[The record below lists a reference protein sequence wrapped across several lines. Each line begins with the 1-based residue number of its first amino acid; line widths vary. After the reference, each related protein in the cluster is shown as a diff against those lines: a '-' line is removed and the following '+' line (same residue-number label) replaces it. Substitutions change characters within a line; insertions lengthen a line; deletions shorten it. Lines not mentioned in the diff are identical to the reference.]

1 MVVIMFTDLV
11 GSVDL
16 KQRLR
21 ARAYATLIER
31 HDALF
36 MDILRG
42 TPGAELRQDTG
53 DGFYALFPTPAAAV
67 EAALRFQRALHDE
80 PWPEEAARVRIGLHA
95 GQIDELSGTEADT
108 KLVGLPIDL
117 AARVMSL
124 ANPGQI
130 LLTRHVFDDAR
141 QYLRRLPGAAADQPA
156 LQWLAHG
163 PYLLKGYDEPFE
175 ICEVGEPD
183 IAPLEA
189 PADSDKALRNSS
201 VEEAELLGWRPAA
214 GLPLPSHPEWRLI
227 EKLGEGG
234 VGEVWL
240 AGNEQ
245 LHEQHVFKFCFDADK
260 LRTLKRELTLFRVI
274 RKHLGE
280 RRDIA
285 QLHDVH
291 LDRPPFFLESDYSE
305 HGDLV
310 HWADGQGGIDK
321 VPLATRL
328 ALLEQAARA
337 VSAAHS
343 VGVLHKDLKPVNLLV
358 GVDEQGAPYIQLSD
372 FGIGE
377 LARGTGRTA
386 GVTVVGFTEMLDE
399 QDTLKYGNTP
409 IYAPPESLTAQPF
422 TVQGDIY
429 ALGVMLYQ
437 MVVGDLN
444 KPLAPGWRR
453 DIDDELLRADIARC
467 VDGDPQRR
475 FASAQELARQIETLD
490 ERRAQLVGER
500 RQQRKDQRRRR
511 LIRLGAAAMT
521 VLLVLVGGIGVA
533 LVREQGL
540 RKETEAA
547 HQMSEREAA
556 KANAVSEFLQNTLS
570 SVDPTKAQGREVTVK
585 EVLDEAAAQ
594 LERSDN
600 PLEHEPPVEASIRL
614 TLGRTYRALGKLDE
628 SIDHLERALELNRQA
643 LGENDPTTLRGQHE
657 VGIAYNAAGRHAEA
671 EQILMD
677 TLERQRRLLGPAHE
691 DTLATTLDLAVVQS
705 FGLRRHEQAIPL
717 FEQVLAEYRRIYGD
731 EDEDTLEAMNALGIA
746 YYYQGRYADVEPL
759 WRKALEVRQQAL
771 GETHPDTTRSLNNL
785 GLLYFRQE
793 RYADA
798 EDMYQRAIDSMVEV
812 HGSDHPDTLSARNN
826 LAALYNNWGRSELAR
841 SMNEETLETRRR
853 VLGEEH
859 PDTLLSLNN
868 LADTLRR
875 LGQYDEAE
883 VHLLQA
889 LELTGRTRGET
900 HPETLRVRNN
910 HALVYHAQSRY
921 PESEAALREV
931 LSQRLEVLGADHEDT
946 LDTRLYLGDLYRD
959 WQRYDEAIEQY
970 QTVLARLERR
980 PDADEGDLL
989 VPLASLGKVYADL
1002 EDYDQAQA
1010 YFQRAL
1016 AIGARVDPGEEDED
1030 HRALVNDYA
1039 EFLRTT
1045 GGSDEASSQVPPAS
1059 TAASGSDS

>member
-1 MVVIMFTDLV
+1 MSVIMFTDLV

-21 ARAYATLIER
+21 ALAYAALIER

-36 MDILRG
+36 MDILRA

-67 EAALRFQRALHDE
+67 EAALRFQRALRDE
-80 PWPEEAARVRIGLHA
+80 PWPEEPARVRIGLHA
-95 GQIDELSGTEADT
+95 GQIAELSGTEADT

-124 ANPGQI
+124 ALPGQI

-141 QYLRRLPGAAADQPA
+141 QYLRQLPGDAADRPA

-163 PYLLKGYDEPFE
+163 RYLLKGYDDPLE

-183 IAPLEA
+183 IAPLQA

-214 GLPLPSHPEWRLI
+214 GLPVPSHPDWRLL

-240 AGNEQ
+240 ASNKQ

-291 LDRPPFFLESDYSE
+291 LDRPPYFLESDYSK

-310 HWADGQGGIDK
+310 HWTDAQGGIDQ

-328 ALLEQAARA
+328 ALLAQTARA

-358 GVDEQGAPYIQLSD
+358 GVDERGAPYIKLSD

-377 LARGTGRTA
+377 LAGGSRRTG
-386 GVTVVGFTEMLDE
+386 GVTVVGFTEMLSE
-399 QDTLKYGNTP
+399 QDTLHYGATP

-453 DIDDELLRADIARC
+453 DIEDELLRADIARC

-475 FASAQELARQIETLD
+475 FASAQELAERIETLS
-490 ERRAQLVGER
+490 ERREQLAGER
-500 RQQRKDQRRRR
+500 RQQQKDQRRRR
-511 LIRLGAAAMT
+511 LIRLGAAAMA
-521 VLLVLVGGIGVA
+521 VLLLLVGGIGVA

-547 HQMSEREAA
+547 QRTSEREAA
-556 KANAVSEFLQNTLS
+556 KARAVSEFLQSTLA
-570 SVDPTKAQGREVTVK
+570 SVDPSQAQGREVTVK

-594 LERSDN
+594 FELVDN
-600 PLEHEPPVEASIRL
+600 PLGHEPPVEASIRL
-614 TLGRTYRALGKLDE
+614 TLGRTYRALGQLDE
-628 SIDHLERALELNRQA
+628 SIEHLERALQLNRQA
-643 LGENDPTTLRGQHE
+643 LGENDPATLRAQRE

-671 EQILMD
+671 EQILAD
-677 TLERQRRLLGPAHE
+677 ALERQQRLLGSGHE
-691 DTLATTLDLAVVQS
+691 DTLATTLDLAIVQS
-705 FGLRRHEQAIPL
+705 FGLRQHDKAIPL

-731 EDEDTLEAMNALGIA
+731 ENEETLEAMNALGIA

-759 WRKALEVRQQAL
+759 WQKALEVRQQRL
-771 GETHPDTTRSLNNL
+771 GDTHPDTTRSLNNL
-785 GLLYFRQE
+785 GLLYMRQE

-798 EDMYQRAIDSMVEV
+798 ERMYRRAIDSMVRV

-826 LAALYNNWGRSELAR
+826 LAVLYNNWGRVELAR
-841 SMNEETLETRRR
+841 SMNQDTLETRRR

-889 LELTGRTRGET
+889 LGLTGRTRGET

-910 HALVYHAQSRY
+910 LALVYHSQLRY
-921 PESEAALREV
+921 PESEAAFIEV
-931 LSQRLEVLGADHEDT
+931 LAQRIEVLGADDEDT

-959 WQRYDEAIEQY
+959 WRRYDEAIEQY
-970 QTVLARLERR
+970 QAVLSRLEQR
-980 PDADEGDLL
+980 PGVDEGALL
-989 VPLASLGKVYADL
+989 LPLAKLGHVYADL
-1002 EDYDQAQA
+1002 EDYDRAQEH
-1010 YFQRAL
+1010 FQRAL
-1016 AIGARVDPGEEDED
+1016 AIGAQVDPEEEDED
-1030 HRALVNDYA
+1030 HRDLVKDYA

-1045 GGSDEASSQVPPAS
+1045 RGSEEASSRAPPARS
-1059 TAASGSDS
+1059 AGSGSDS